1 MTRDDKWLF
10 SKLDYIWDQ
19 YFSDIPQENNV
30 KIVWGRR
37 ARGRLGSI
45 KQGEKVRG
53 EHPETIITIN
63 SLFKDSKIPEYVVL
77 GTIAHEL
84 SHYAHGFHSPIERKF
99 STPHA
104 HGVVTKELKVRGL
117 ENIYR
122 MQKKWLKEN
131 WREYVMNA
139 FPPKQARR
147 RKQRIILRWI

>member
-1 MTRDDKWLF
+1 MRDDKWLF
-10 SKLDYIWDQ
+10 SKLDYVWDQ
-19 YFSDIPQENNV
+19 YFSDIPQDNNV
-30 KIVWGRR
+30 KIIWGRR

-77 GTIAHEL
+77 GT
-84 SHYAHGFHSPIERKF
+84 HGFNSPIERRY

-104 HGVVTKELKVRGL
+104 HGVVTNELKTRGL

-122 MQKKWLKEN
+122 SQKRWLKEN
-131 WREYVMNA
+131 WRDYVLTA
-139 FPPKQARR
+139 FPAKLQSRKR
-147 RKQRIILRWI
+147 RKIILRWF